1 MEPLYTTFH
10 DVKMKV
16 NKEKQTNK
24 GNYLDLVLKDNYL
37 GRAKNDWNQDSN
49 IQNNYND
56 YPTIKVI

>member
-37 GRAKNDWNQDSN
+37 GRAKND
-49 IQNNYND
+49 
-56 YPTIKVI
+56 